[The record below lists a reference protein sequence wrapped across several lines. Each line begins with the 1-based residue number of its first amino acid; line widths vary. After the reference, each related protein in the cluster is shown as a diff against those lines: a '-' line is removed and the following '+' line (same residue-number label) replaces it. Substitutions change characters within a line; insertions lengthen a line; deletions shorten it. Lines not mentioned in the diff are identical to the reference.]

1 MPELTSPH
9 PIGEHAPQQSDL
21 PAPPRAHALTLENRA
36 RLTVTGVTRIVSCDE
51 LGATL
56 QTPLGDL
63 TIGGQGMQVSE
74 LSVRTGEVHIS
85 GQIEYLQYTE
95 NQQSKKTERWAAGPP
110 AALMVPS
117 PPLWAVLGDVLLC
130 LGAGLLLGAVRDGAT
145 LAFGSGPV
153 RCFVGMCWPLLP
165 QPLSAAASRRGLRL
179 PGRRAGIWPPPWG
192 WGHCAGGGAFPTRCT
207 GRCAVRCLFW
217 SGRCALRRTMR
228 YTRSNSGCWPGS
240 ERFGTPGGATHKIHA
255 RKAEKKPKNVL
266 QNKHTILYN

>member
-9 PIGEHAPQQSDL
+9 PIWEHAPQQSDL

-95 NQQSKKTERWAAGPP
+95 NQQSKKQSG
-110 AALMVPS
+110 
-117 PPLWAVLGDVLLC
+117 
-130 LGAGLLLGAVRDGAT
+130 GLLAR
-145 LAFGSGPV
+145 
-153 RCFVGMCWPLLP
+153 LL
-165 QPLSAAASRRGLRL
+165 R
-179 PGRRAGIWPPPWG
+179 
-192 WGHCAGGGAFPTRCT
+192 
-207 GRCAVRCLFW
+207 
-217 SGRCALRRTMR
+217 
-228 YTRSNSGCWPGS
+228 
-240 ERFGTPGGATHKIHA
+240 
-255 RKAEKKPKNVL
+255 
-266 QNKHTILYN
+266 

>member
-21 PAPPRAHALTLENRA
+21 PAPPRAHA

-95 NQQSKKTERWAAGPP
+95 NQQSKKQSG
-110 AALMVPS
+110 
-117 PPLWAVLGDVLLC
+117 
-130 LGAGLLLGAVRDGAT
+130 GLLAR
-145 LAFGSGPV
+145 
-153 RCFVGMCWPLLP
+153 LL
-165 QPLSAAASRRGLRL
+165 R
-179 PGRRAGIWPPPWG
+179 
-192 WGHCAGGGAFPTRCT
+192 
-207 GRCAVRCLFW
+207 
-217 SGRCALRRTMR
+217 
-228 YTRSNSGCWPGS
+228 
-240 ERFGTPGGATHKIHA
+240 
-255 RKAEKKPKNVL
+255 
-266 QNKHTILYN
+266 

>member
-85 GQIEYLQYTE
+85 GPWTDRKSTRL
-95 NQQSKKTERWAAGPP
+95 NSSHSAKSR
-110 AALMVPS
+110 MPS
-117 PPLWAVLGDVLLC
+117 
-130 LGAGLLLGAVRDGAT
+130 
-145 LAFGSGPV
+145 
-153 RCFVGMCWPLLP
+153 
-165 QPLSAAASRRGLRL
+165 SA
-179 PGRRAGIWPPPWG
+179 
-192 WGHCAGGGAFPTRCT
+192 
-207 GRCAVRCLFW
+207 
-217 SGRCALRRTMR
+217 
-228 YTRSNSGCWPGS
+228 
-240 ERFGTPGGATHKIHA
+240 
-255 RKAEKKPKNVL
+255 
-266 QNKHTILYN
+266 

>member
-21 PAPPRAHALTLENRA
+21 PAPPVFNQRKDEYGGSFENRA

-95 NQQSKKTERWAAGPP
+95 NQQSKKQSG
-110 AALMVPS
+110 
-117 PPLWAVLGDVLLC
+117 
-130 LGAGLLLGAVRDGAT
+130 GLLAR
-145 LAFGSGPV
+145 
-153 RCFVGMCWPLLP
+153 LL
-165 QPLSAAASRRGLRL
+165 R
-179 PGRRAGIWPPPWG
+179 
-192 WGHCAGGGAFPTRCT
+192 
-207 GRCAVRCLFW
+207 
-217 SGRCALRRTMR
+217 
-228 YTRSNSGCWPGS
+228 
-240 ERFGTPGGATHKIHA
+240 
-255 RKAEKKPKNVL
+255 
-266 QNKHTILYN
+266 

>member
-74 LSVRTGEVHIS
+74 LSVRTGDVHIS

-95 NQQSKKTERWAAGPP
+95 NQQSKKQSG
-110 AALMVPS
+110 
-117 PPLWAVLGDVLLC
+117 GLL
-130 LGAGLLLGAVRDGAT
+130 ARLLLGAVRDGAT

-153 RCFVGMCWPLLP
+153 RCFVWDVLAFAAAAFVCCGFAAGASATGAARWYMAAAMGLGALCWRWCVSHAVHRALRGTVFVLVWPLRF
-165 QPLSAAASRRGLRL
+165 AADYAVHPFKQRL
-179 PGRRAGIWPPPWG
+179 LARIR
-192 WGHCAGGGAFPTRCT
+192 
-207 GRCAVRCLFW
+207 
-217 SGRCALRRTMR
+217 
-228 YTRSNSGCWPGS
+228 
-240 ERFGTPGGATHKIHA
+240 KIRHA
-255 RKAEKKPKNVL
+255 RRHNAQDSCKKSGKKPKNVL
-266 QNKHTILYN
+266 QNKRTILYN